1 MSRISARRRQTYHS
15 TLRQKGK
22 DVMLV
27 LPPTLK
33 WPHWRAG
40 QRIWF
45 QMRAQAVVITQRPTG
60 PRGRQR
66 YCARIRQAHV
76 SLIRARAERLALSLT
91 RSQPKVFRGG
101 RNRLFKK
108 SGNSAPKT
116 LS

>member
-1 MSRISARRRQTYHS
+1 MSRISARRRQTFNS

-27 LPPTLK
+27 LPPALK

-45 QMRAQAVVITQRPTG
+45 QMRAQTVVISRRPTG

-66 YCARIRQAHV
+66 YSARIRHAHV
-76 SLIRARAERLALSLT
+76 SLVRARAERLALRLKQPAERASWRRKSLDQKK
-91 RSQPKVFRGG
+91 RKFSPK
-101 RNRLFKK
+101 N
-108 SGNSAPKT
+108 A
-116 LS
+116 